1 MNLQDTLSRIRFL
14 VSDGALGTELAK
26 KGLRPGECPELLNA
40 GDPAIISGIARSYV
54 EAGSDIVLTN
64 TFGGSSVKLARYGLE
79 SRHDELNEKGVR
91 LAVDASAGRA
101 AVFASIGPTGEFL
114 EPLGPLTETELT
126 EIFSRQVRAFVKA
139 GAEGVV
145 LETMTDLGEIV
156 CALRAVRENS
166 DLPAVCSMTFD
177 KGARG
182 YATMMGVTPERAAE
196 ELEAEGADAVGANC
210 GTGIA
215 DIVEIAALMRGAT
228 GLPLWM
234 KPNAGLPELI
244 GGNTVY
250 RESPDEFASRV
261 ADLLRAGATIVGGCC
276 GTTPAHIAGVRKAVD
291 GFRE

>member
-1 MNLQDTLSRIRFL
+1 MNFQDTLSRIRFL

-40 GDPAIISGIARSYV
+40 ENPAMISEIARSYV
-54 EAGSDIVLTN
+54 ESGSDIVLTN
-64 TFGGSSVKLARYGLE
+64 TFGGSSVKLAKYGLE
-79 SRHDELNEKGVR
+79 GRIDELNEKGVR
-91 LAVDASAGRA
+91 IAVEAAAGRA
-101 AVFASIGPTGEFL
+101 AVFASLGPTGEFL
-114 EPLGPLTETELT
+114 EPLGPLTEAGLT
-126 EIFSRQVRAFVKA
+126 DIFGRQVRAFVRA

-145 LETMTDLGEIV
+145 LETMTDLGEVV

-166 DLPAVCSMTFD
+166 ELPVVCSMTFD
-177 KGARG
+177 KGMRG

-210 GTGIA
+210 GTGIS
-215 DIVEIAALMRGAT
+215 DIVEIAAIMRSAT
-228 GLPLWM
+228 SLPLWM

-250 RESPDEFASRV
+250 RETPDEFASRV
-261 ADLLRAGATIVGGCC
+261 ADLLRAGASIVGGCC
-276 GTTPAHIAGVRKAVD
+276 GTTPAHIAAVRKAVD

>member
-40 GDPAIISGIARSYV
+40 DNPVLIGDVARSYV
-54 EAGSDIVLTN
+54 EAGSDIILTN

-79 SRHDELNEKGVR
+79 SRLDELNEKGVR
-91 LAVDASAGRA
+91 IAVEAAAGRA
-101 AVFASIGPTGEFL
+101 AVFASLGPTGEFL
-114 EPLGPLTETELT
+114 EPLGPLTESELT
-126 EIFSRQVRAFVKA
+126 DIFGRQVSAFVKA

-145 LETMTDLGEIV
+145 LETMTDLGEVV

-250 RESPDEFASRV
+250 RESSDEFASRV

-276 GTTPAHIAGVRKAVD
+276 GTTPAHISAVRKAVD